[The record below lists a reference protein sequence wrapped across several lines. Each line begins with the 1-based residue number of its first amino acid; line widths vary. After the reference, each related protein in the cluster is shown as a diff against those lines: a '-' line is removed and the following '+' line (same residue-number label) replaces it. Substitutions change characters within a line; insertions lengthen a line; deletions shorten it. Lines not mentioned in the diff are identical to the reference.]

1 MQTHDMVR
9 MANQIADFF
18 KSYTER
24 EAIDGIADH
33 INKFWDP
40 RIRKD
45 FFALVDSGGAGLSD
59 LVLKAAVDIKRPKTA

>member
-1 MQTHDMVR
+1 MQTHDMIR
-9 MANQIADFF
+9 MTNQIADFF
-18 KSYTER
+18 KSYTEK

-40 RIRKD
+40 LIRKD
-45 FFALVDSGGAGLSD
+45 FFVLVDSGGAGLSD

>member
-45 FFALVDSGGAGLSD
+45 FFVLVDSGGAGLSD
-59 LVLKAAVDIKRPKTA
+59 LVLKAAADIKRPKAA

>member
-18 KSYTER
+18 KSYTEK

-45 FFALVDSGGAGLSD
+45 FFALVDSGGSGLSD
-59 LVLKAAVDIKRPKTA
+59 LVLKAAVEIKRPKTA

>member
-18 KSYTER
+18 KSYTEK

-45 FFALVDSGGAGLSD
+45 FFVLVDSGGAGLSD
-59 LVLKAAVDIKRPKTA
+59 LVLKAAVDIKRPKAA

>member
-18 KSYTER
+18 KSYTEK

-45 FFALVDSGGAGLSD
+45 FIVLVDSGGAGLSD
-59 LVLKAAVDIKRPKTA
+59 LVLKAAVDIKRPKAA